1 VPGVDRIL
9 FVHGLWMPGSES
21 GWFRRRLAA
30 RLGFA
35 TDVFRYPTV
44 REPLD
49 AVVDRLERVVAER
62 AGEERL
68 HLVGHSLGGV
78 VLMRLMERIDA
89 GRRPDGRVLLLGS
102 PVCGSAAARSAS
114 RFGFARP
121 MLGPI
126 VAQELLCDRPR
137 RWSPP
142 NELGIIAGARPLGLG
157 RLFARFDEANDGTVA
172 VRETCVDGAT
182 DRIVLPV
189 SHLGMLISGRVV
201 EECACFLRDGR
212 FSLQGAS
219 AQATAG

>member
-1 VPGVDRIL
+1 MPGPDRLL
-9 FVHGLWMPGSES
+9 FVHGLWMPGAES
-21 GWFRRRLAA
+21 GWFRRRLET
-30 RLGFA
+30 RHGFA
-35 TDVFRYPTV
+35 TDVFRYPTI

-49 AVVDRLERVVAER
+49 AVVERLGRVVAER
-62 AGEERL
+62 AGAGRL

-78 VLMRLMERIDA
+78 VLLRLMERLDA
-89 GRRPDGRVLLLGS
+89 GQRPDGRVLLLGS

-126 VAQELLCDRPR
+126 VAQELLCERQC
-137 RWSPP
+137 RWSPA
-142 NELGIIAGARPLGLG
+142 NELGVIAGARPMGLG

-189 SHLGMLISGRVV
+189 SHLGMMVSRRVV
-201 EECACFLRDGR
+201 EESARFLRDGR
-212 FSLQGAS
+212 FSLEAAV
-219 AQATAG
+219 AQPTPG